1 MKGTIKMGIKND
13 LIAIVNIE
21 NYEIIEYS
29 IKNVREEDVPE
40 KMEFVN
46 WDGFPMT
53 DEEEEVFYDENAN
66 LIELLADLKVL
77 LK

>member
-13 LIAIVNIE
+13 LIAIVDIE

-46 WDGFPMT
+46 GDGFPMT

>member
-13 LIAIVNIE
+13 LIAIVDIE

-53 DEEEEVFYDENAN
+53 DEEFEEFYNDNGN
-66 LIELLADLKVL
+66 IIEFLSDLEVL
-77 LK
+77 L